1 MIMIDFNAVMQRI
14 KEVLTTNTKKE
25 KILDRDIAKSL
36 DLDPQYFAVI
46 KRRKKIPYEKLAY
59 FCKENK
65 ISMNWILLE
74 QKPKNL
80 S

>member
-1 MIMIDFNAVMQRI
+1 MIDFQEVMQRI
-14 KEVLTTNTKKE
+14 KEILIIKTKKE
-25 KILDRDIAKSL
+25 KILDRDIADTLK
-36 DLDPQYFAVI
+36 LDPQYYAVI

>member
-1 MIMIDFNAVMQRI
+1 MIDFNAVMQRI
-14 KEVLTTNTKKE
+14 KEVLNTNTKKE

-59 FCKENK
+59 FCKNNK

-74 QKPKNL
+74 QKPQNL

>member
-1 MIMIDFNAVMQRI
+1 MIDFQEVMQRI
-14 KEVLTTNTKKE
+14 KEILIIKTKKE
-25 KILDRDIAKSL
+25 KILDRDIADTLK
-36 DLDPQYFAVI
+36 LDPQYYAVI

-74 QKPKNL
+74 QKPQNL
-80 S
+80 N

>member
-1 MIMIDFNAVMQRI
+1 MIEFQDVMKRI
-14 KEVLTTNTKKE
+14 KEVLIRQTEKE
-25 KILDRDIAKSL
+25 KILDRDIADKL
-36 DLDPQYFAVI
+36 NLDPQYYAVI

>member
-1 MIMIDFNAVMQRI
+1 MIDFQEVMRRI
-14 KEVLTTNTKKE
+14 KEILIIQTKQE
-25 KILDRDIAKSL
+25 KILDRNIADALK
-36 DLDPQYFAVI
+36 LDPQYYAVI

>member
-1 MIMIDFNAVMQRI
+1 MIDFQEVMQRI
-14 KEVLTTNTKKE
+14 KEILIIKTKKD
-25 KILDRDIAKSL
+25 KILDRDIADTLK
-36 DLDPQYFAVI
+36 LDPQYYAVI

-59 FCKENK
+59 FCKENR

>member
-1 MIMIDFNAVMQRI
+1 MIDFHAVMQRVKQI
-14 KEVLTTNTKKE
+14 LSLHYKKE
-25 KILDRDIAKSL
+25 KILDRDIANAL
-36 DLDPQYFAVI
+36 ELNPQYFAVI

-74 QKPKNL
+74 QKPQNL

>member
-1 MIMIDFNAVMQRI
+1 MIDFNAVMQRI
-14 KEVLTTNTKKE
+14 KKVLTTNTKKE

-65 ISMNWILLE
+65 INMNWILLE
-74 QKPKNL
+74 QKPQNL
-80 S
+80 N

>member
-1 MIMIDFNAVMQRI
+1 MIEFQDVMQRV
-14 KEVLTTNTKKE
+14 KEILLEENNKE
-25 KILDRDIAKSL
+25 KILDRDIADALK
-36 DLDPQYFAVI
+36 LDPQYYAVI

-74 QKPKNL
+74 QKPQNL

>member
-1 MIMIDFNAVMQRI
+1 MIDFNEVMQRI
-14 KEVLTTNTKKE
+14 KKILTLKTKKE
-25 KILDRDIAKSL
+25 KILDRDIANSL

-59 FCKENK
+59 FCRENK

-74 QKPKNL
+74 QKPQNL

>member
-1 MIMIDFNAVMQRI
+1 MIDFNAVMQRI
-14 KEVLTTNTKKE
+14 KEVLITHTKKE

>member
-1 MIMIDFNAVMQRI
+1 MIDFNKVMQRI
-14 KEVLTTNTKKE
+14 KEFLTTKTKKE

-59 FCKENK
+59 FCKDNK

-74 QKPKNL
+74 QKPQNL
-80 S
+80 K

>member
-1 MIMIDFNAVMQRI
+1 MIDFHAVMQRVKHI
-14 KEVLTTNTKKE
+14 LSQHHKKE
-25 KILDRDIAKSL
+25 KILDRDIADAL
-36 DLDPQYFAVI
+36 ELNPQYFAVI

-74 QKPKNL
+74 QKPQNL

>member
-1 MIMIDFNAVMQRI
+1 MIDFQEVMQRI
-14 KEVLTTNTKKE
+14 KEFLIIQTKQE
-25 KILDRDIAKSL
+25 KILDRDIADALK
-36 DLDPQYFAVI
+36 LDPQYYAVI

-74 QKPKNL
+74 QKPQNL
-80 S
+80 N